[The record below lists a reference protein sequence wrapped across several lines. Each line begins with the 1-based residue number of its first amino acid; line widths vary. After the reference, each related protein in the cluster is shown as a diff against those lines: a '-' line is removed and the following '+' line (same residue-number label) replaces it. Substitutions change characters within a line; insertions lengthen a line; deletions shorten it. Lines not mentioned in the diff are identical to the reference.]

1 MKRTPFFF
9 PGVALAWL
17 FLFTHSIHA
26 QNPLITHIYAAD
38 PSAHVWPTDPDTLY
52 VYTSHDIPG
61 TNHHA
66 TMAGYHVFSTQDLV
80 NWIDHGRVL
89 GVEQV
94 PWASTHAW
102 AIDATYWKG
111 RYYLITC
118 MKSREDGLFNT
129 GLAVSDRPE
138 GPFTDIGYIEGI
150 ENGQDPALFIDNGIP
165 YLFWGYGN
173 RCFGVQLTDDLRAA
187 IPETYV
193 DLTPQL
199 FEVFEGPWVH
209 KYQGKYYLTYPA
221 LSGGEWPE
229 EMYYAT
235 ADHPLGPYTFQSN
248 FIPFFKAGASTNHGS
263 VLKFKDQWMAFHHS
277 AILSGGNSYNRNVE
291 ATFLFYNE
299 DGSIQTIDP
308 WKNQI
313 TGGKKPRCVIKLE
326 AENGEA
332 AGGRLSGVVR
342 KHSRVGFSGAAYV
355 TGFEGLEDDARV
367 LAQVSHDG
375 AWDLTLRYAA
385 DKDARIA
392 VLVNEVMLNGDY
404 STWKSMVLPASSAW
418 TDSHPMRIQLR
429 AGDNFIR
436 INTEGRDSL
445 DLDYF
450 LLEPVE

>member
-1 MKRTPFFF
+1 
-9 PGVALAWL
+9 
-17 FLFTHSIHA
+17 
-26 QNPLITHIYAAD
+26 
-38 PSAHVWPTDPDTLY
+38 
-52 VYTSHDIPG
+52 
-61 TNHHA
+61 
-66 TMAGYHVFSTQDLV
+66 
-80 NWIDHGRVL
+80 
-89 GVEQV
+89 
-94 PWASTHAW
+94 
-102 AIDATYWKG
+102 
-111 RYYLITC
+111 
-118 MKSREDGLFNT
+118 
-129 GLAVSDRPE
+129 
-138 GPFTDIGYIEGI
+138 
-150 ENGQDPALFIDNGIP
+150 
-165 YLFWGYGN
+165 
-173 RCFGVQLTDDLRAA
+173 VQLTDDLRAA

-221 LSGGEWPE
+221 LSGGEWPQE
-229 EMYYAT
+229 KYYAT
-235 ADHPLGPYTFQSN
+235 ADHPLGPYTYQGN
-248 FIPFFKAGASTNHGS
+248 FIPFFKGGASTNHGS

-332 AGGRLSGVVR
+332 SGGRLSGVVR
-342 KHSRVGFSGAAYV
+342 KHSRVGFSGSAYV
-355 TGFEGLEDDARV
+355 TGFEGLEDYAMV

-375 AWDLTLRYAA
+375 EWDLTLRYAA

-404 STWKSMVLPASSAW
+404 STWKSIVLAASPDW
-418 TDSHPMRIQLR
+418 THSHTMRICLK
-429 AGDNFIR
+429 AGDNLIR